1 MCSVL
6 YAKYFILIPHL
17 ILMRTS
23 EKRTFQVR
31 KLRLREFKELPEV
44 FDKCLLD

>member
-1 MCSVL
+1 MCRVL
-6 YAKYFILIPHL
+6 YAKHFTLILHL

-31 KLRLREFKELPEV
+31 KLRLREFK
-44 FDKCLLD
+44 